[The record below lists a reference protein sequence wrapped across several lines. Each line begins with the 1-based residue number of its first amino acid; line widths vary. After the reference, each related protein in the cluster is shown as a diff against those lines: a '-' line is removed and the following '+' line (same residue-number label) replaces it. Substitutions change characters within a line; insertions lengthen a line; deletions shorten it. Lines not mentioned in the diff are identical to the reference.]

1 MGNSSIKPPRGA
13 TARSLALLLA
23 LIVLVGGCIPFI
35 GDDEMDDEM
44 PTPTPTF
51 TIIRPSPTG
60 VAEPTAAPAEQSS
73 YTVVAGDTLSTIAD
87 KFPGVTWQAIAAAND
102 LGDPYP
108 ISIGQRLIIPPPPG
122 QVPTATPAGPT
133 IVQTP
138 QQN

>member
-60 VAEPTAAPAEQSS
+60 VAEPTAAPVEQSS
-73 YTVVAGDTLSTIAD
+73 YTVVAGDTL
-87 KFPGVTWQAIAAAND
+87 QAIAAANGLD
-102 LGDPYP
+102 DPYP